1 MKHWGNLP
9 FRLETQDLD
18 WCSRAGLAVA
28 VRNLLCLPAHFDV
41 PDLVT
46 AFRCHK
52 PHRNYIKKHTTALC
66 PSHRDSHV
74 LIKSTVALSGGAESE
89 KHYKVTSTSSHTD
102 FQSDYFVFLRK
113 CKKNCVG
120 H

>member
-1 MKHWGNLP
+1 MKRWGNLL
-9 FRLETQDLD
+9 FRPETQDLD

-52 PHRNYIKKHTTALC
+52 PRRNYIKKAHSGAS
-66 PSHRDSHV
+66 P
-74 LIKSTVALSGGAESE
+74 ITV
-89 KHYKVTSTSSHTD
+89 
-102 FQSDYFVFLRK
+102 
-113 CKKNCVG
+113 
-120 H
+120 

>member
-1 MKHWGNLP
+1 MKRWGNLL
-9 FRLETQDLD
+9 FRPETQDLD

-52 PHRNYIKKHTTALC
+52 PHRNYIKKAHSGAS
-66 PSHRDSHV
+66 P
-74 LIKSTVALSGGAESE
+74 ITV
-89 KHYKVTSTSSHTD
+89 
-102 FQSDYFVFLRK
+102 
-113 CKKNCVG
+113 
-120 H
+120 

>member
-1 MKHWGNLP
+1 MRHWGNLL

-28 VRNLLCLPAHFDV
+28 VRNLLCLPAHCDV

-52 PHRNYIKKHTTALC
+52 PHRNYIKKHTTVLC
-66 PSHRDSHV
+66 PSQRDSHT
-74 LIKSTVALSGGAESE
+74 LIKSAYLEWGLGVI
-89 KHYKVTSTSSHTD
+89 KSHLQTHTPKREISFD
-102 FQSDYFVFLRK
+102 LFIPQSICLGILF
-113 CKKNCVG
+113 
-120 H
+120 